1 MRWDSWALRCCHAAS
16 ATEPSL
22 QHHAGVGALHPAPVS
37 HKASRAQENCR
48 GDAPADPLAATM
60 KLVEDDLLEL
70 RQPRWRWRRPD
81 IGDVGDVHRERKR
94 QR

>member
-81 IGDVGDVHRERKR
+81 IGDVHRERKR